1 MNMTKQAEAAA
12 RRARNA
18 RVRKNRAALKLVHNR
33 DEIAAGFP
41 DRMLTLAEVTV
52 LVGVSYKTIN
62 KLVDERRF
70 PAPTILGPRAQRWWH
85 SEVVKAVDKLRAD
98 RKPVPPEGPR
108 AA

>member
-1 MNMTKQAEAAA
+1 MSKQAEAAA

-33 DEIAAGFP
+33 EEIESFP
-41 DRMLTLAEVTV
+41 DRMLTLSEVTD

-70 PAPTILGPRAQRWWH
+70 PSPTILGPRARRWWL

-98 RKPVPPEGPR
+98 RKPPTPPEGPR